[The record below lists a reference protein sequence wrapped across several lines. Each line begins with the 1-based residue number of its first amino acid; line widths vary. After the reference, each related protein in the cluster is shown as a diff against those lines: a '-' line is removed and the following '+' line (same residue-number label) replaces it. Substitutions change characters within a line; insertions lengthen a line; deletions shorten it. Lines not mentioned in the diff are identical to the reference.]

1 MNIHTDLENR
11 IMILVKLGDY
21 MQGTSPEWLEVR
33 QLAERQN
40 GWFTQEFINYSISQI
55 STQFLQET
63 ILREFAKDFQ
73 TAEAKGFV
81 KTVGITMA
89 GNIPMVGFH
98 DFMCVFL
105 SGHKQKIK
113 CSSKDHIL
121 IPHLIQKIV
130 EWAPEFASFIEI
142 APMLKQCDAY
152 IATGSNNSARYFEQY
167 FAKYPHII
175 RRNRTS
181 VAVVNGKE
189 STAELE
195 QLADDIHMYFG
206 LGCRNITKIY
216 VPQDYD
222 FIPLLEACKK
232 YNYFKDHNKYRNNYD
247 YQLAIYILN
256 HQFYMSTEGLLLV
269 EHSSLFSPVAVL
281 HYEFYSDDQ
290 YLKTLN
296 ELTHDIQ
303 AIAGGEHQTF
313 GCLQTPSIRDFAD
326 GVNTIDFLNSL
337 SLS

>member
-1 MNIHTDLENR
+1 
-11 IMILVKLGDY
+11 
-21 MQGTSPEWLEVR
+21 
-33 QLAERQN
+33 
-40 GWFTQEFINYSISQI
+40 
-55 STQFLQET
+55 
-63 ILREFAKDFQ
+63 
-73 TAEAKGFV
+73 
-81 KTVGITMA
+81 MA

-113 CSSKDHIL
+113 CSSKDDIL
-121 IPHLIQKIV
+121 IPHLIHKLI
-130 EWAPEFASFIEI
+130 EWAPDMASMIEI
-142 APMLKQCDAY
+142 APMLKHCDAY

-181 VAVVNGKE
+181 VAILNGNE
-189 STAELE
+189 TPAELE
-195 QLADDIHMYFG
+195 QLADDIHVYYG
-206 LGCRNITKIY
+206 LGCRNITKMY
-216 VPQDYD
+216 VPKDYD
-222 FIPLLEACKK
+222 FIPFIEACKK

-247 YQLAIYILN
+247 YNLAIYILN
-256 HQFYMSTEGLLLV
+256 NQFYMSTEGLLLV

-281 HYEFYSDDQ
+281 HYEFYS
-290 YLKTLN
+290 YENALKQLD
-296 ELTHDIQ
+296 ELEQDIQ
-303 AIAGGEHQTF
+303 AVAGQQYQAF